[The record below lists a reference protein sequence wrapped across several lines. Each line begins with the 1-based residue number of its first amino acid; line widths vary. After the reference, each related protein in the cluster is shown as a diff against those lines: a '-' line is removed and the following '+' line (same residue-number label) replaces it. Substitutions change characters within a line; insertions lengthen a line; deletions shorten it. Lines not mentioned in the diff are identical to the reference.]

1 VTAPTVPAPPVTAK
15 PAVIAIDGP
24 AASGKGT
31 LARRLARHLGYAYL
45 ETGRLYRAVAAK
57 VLDAGVNPADEA
69 AATKLAQDLAARDL
83 AHPKLFDAAITG
95 VASTVAAHQGVR
107 AALLQRQRDFAV
119 HPPGAAPGVVVDGR
133 DIGTHVFPGAD
144 HKIYLTASPEIRAE
158 RRVAQLREQGREAI
172 YQRVLADIQ
181 DRDRRDET
189 RQHSPLARAKDAHLL
204 DTSSL
209 DADQVFQKALTLIAA
224 DPKPAD

>member
-1 VTAPTVPAPPVTAK
+1 VTAQPSNRPV
-15 PAVIAIDGP
+15 VIAIDGP

-57 VLDAGVNPADEA
+57 ALDAGIDPSDEA
-69 AATKLAQDLAARDL
+69 GTAAVAQGLVESDLE
-83 AHPKLFDAAITG
+83 HPKLFDAATTAA
-95 VASTVAAHQGVR
+95 ASTVAAHGGVR
-107 AALLQRQRDFAV
+107 AALLQRQRDFAA
-119 HPPGAAPGVVVDGR
+119 HPPGGAVGVVVDGR
-133 DIGTHVFPGAD
+133 DIGTHVLPGAD

-204 DTSSL
+204 DSSRL
-209 DADQVFQKALTLIAA
+209 DADQVFREALTLIAA

>member
-1 VTAPTVPAPPVTAK
+1 VTKPV
-15 PAVIAIDGP
+15 VIAVDGP

-57 VLDAGVNPADEA
+57 VLDAGFDPRDETAAAKVAQGLVPADLE
-69 AATKLAQDLAARDL
+69 
-83 AHPKLFDAAITG
+83 HPKLFDPATTG
-95 VASTVAAHQGVR
+95 AASTVAAHGSVR
-107 AALLQRQRDFAV
+107 KALLQRQRDFAA
-119 HPPGAAPGVVVDGR
+119 HPPGNTPGVVVDGR
-133 DIGTHVFPGAD
+133 DIGTHVFPDAD

-158 RRVAQLREQGREAI
+158 RRVAQLRDRGGEAI

-189 RQHSPLARAKDAHLL
+189 RQHAPLARATDAHLL
-204 DTSSL
+204 DSSRL
-209 DADQVFQKALTLIAA
+209 DIDQVFSTALTLIGA

>member
-1 VTAPTVPAPPVTAK
+1 MANPV
-15 PAVIAIDGP
+15 VIAIDGP

-57 VLDAGVNPADEA
+57 VLDAGFDPADEA
-69 AATKLAQDLAARDL
+69 AAARVAQGLVAADLE
-83 AHPKLFDAAITG
+83 HPKLFEPETTAA
-95 VASTVAAHQGVR
+95 ASTVAAHGAVR

-119 HPPGAAPGVVVDGR
+119 NPPGGAPGVVVDGR

-144 HKIYLTASPEIRAE
+144 HKIYLAASPDIRAE

-189 RQHSPLARAKDAHLL
+189 RRHSPLARAKDAHLL
-204 DTSSL
+204 DTSTL
-209 DADQVFQKALTLIAA
+209 DADQVFNQALTLIAA
-224 DPKPAD
+224 DPNPAD